1 MTASVSA
8 GCDPDYLINAVGG
21 GAENYY
27 LKAVGVGGEPPG
39 VWQGDAA
46 EMLGLS
52 GEIDPDVMRALYT
65 HLTDPRQLETVN
77 SSLSAIEHEPGT
89 PEWQKAAD
97 KIRAAARLG
106 SKLRDYSKSNETRV
120 EEALAKLPADA
131 TPEERRATELAV
143 RRDSKAA
150 RPYIDVTYGVPK
162 SVTIYHASLQLRASQ
177 ALAAGDHETYAHYTQ
192 MADDVW
198 DCVMEGVQAGNQYL
212 QENAGYARAGRWQG
226 KDADGKSTGR
236 RVDAHEFV
244 IASFRQHT
252 NRDDEMHMHV
262 HNAILNRVPTTVVD
276 PVTGEETTK
285 WMSLDGQLIFQHAK
299 AAGHIVERVT
309 EEALVRKHG
318 VRVATR
324 PDGTT
329 REIMGISPEL
339 REHHSGRSRAVKSY
353 TAELAAAYE
362 ERYGHAPSARVL
374 AQMAQEATLKT
385 RAPKM
390 KKAPS
395 REELLD
401 RWEQKTIEGIQES
414 LRDVPERVAE
424 AAAAA
429 GTEAMPFDPDRVTRD
444 ALEALEEQKPHWRRN
459 DLLVEISRQIPDCL
473 GGLEPA
479 QLRSL
484 VEELTDSALAPG
496 SEFDV
501 KVISPPELFEM
512 PKSLCLENGESI
524 YSRPGGLRYSTG
536 RHWDAEQRLAQAI
549 KTTGA
554 PTLDRE
560 LIEQVISEKGLSES
574 QAKALRGIASSGR
587 LADRL
592 VGPAGTGKSYS
603 MAALAE
609 AWEQGAGRPVIGL
622 ATSQNAADVLKHDG
636 ISNTANLAKF
646 LIENENIRAG
656 RPGEDADLYRI
667 KPGHLVIV
675 DESSMVD
682 TSILDKVREL
692 VEAAGG
698 KMLLAGDF
706 GQLSAVGAGG
716 AFAQLVDEDEHTY
729 VLEEVRRFTNEW
741 EREASL
747 RLRDGDIDVLAEYE
761 DRGRLRFGTREEMM
775 RLAYQDWLADT
786 MAGHTSAMTAVT
798 NEDAAELATRARQD
812 LIRLGEVEDEDG
824 IDLHNGTAAGRG
836 DRIALRRIDRDIVSE
851 SGERVATNR
860 DTAKVV
866 GISDNGAMLVQF
878 EDGDRMH
885 LPATYVREHV
895 ELAYAGTDYSVQGAT
910 EGTGGMLVDEH
921 TTRNALYVGLSRGR
935 EENRAYVILPPQ
947 PQAGISAP
955 SKGTGASVSAAP
967 VGPTDGM
974 SVLAGVLNN
983 DATER
988 SAHTVARQE
997 LEHEGSLTKWGG
1009 VWKDLASQD
1018 AEKRYGTILL
1028 QAYGEDGYR
1037 QLRGEEGYGSLMRLT
1052 RHAADQGRDAELML
1066 QKVTGGRGLED
1077 AGSGTAVLHWRLEK
1091 ELEKA
1096 EKAEARQR
1104 EQEIQSSVD
1113 EHHQQV
1119 SELMQAQQLQLS
1131 PLEEMKAAA
1140 ERNLEELKTAAE
1152 QNLEELKTAAE
1163 ENMAELREIAERDMA
1178 ELREIT
1184 EPTQE
1189 PADDP
1194 LMAELRDIEAQHMAE
1209 AREAEARQMAE
1220 RTAAQQ
1226 ASQQQAAAA
1235 LQVDMLSDNR
1245 EAQVRHELAETQRE
1259 AAEERA
1265 DWRTRAKE
1273 MIGDIGD
1280 LARRIAGF
1288 REDRRTEL
1296 GRQLA
1301 EAEQRP
1307 EWAER
1312 LGPVPTPE
1320 NKRFHKEWIRRAGT
1334 VAAYREA
1341 HGYTADRDAIGP
1353 RPPRG
1358 SVDAR
1363 TDWDSAF
1370 RALGEPEERMDLV
1383 GATDAQL
1390 REMTERYEREEAW
1403 APRYVGD
1410 QLRETHLSVTDWKRE
1425 AVQARAAAR
1434 ETDDPDQ
1441 RQELEAEARNYDLL
1455 AEQMG
1460 QSATKLEKVHQA
1472 RQGWHQET
1480 QLTRERAHAARRE
1493 LDLRTPETPEEPAV
1507 DVEPQDR
1514 SAPDLEDGRDAPS
1527 TGETPRTREE
1537 PEAARLTGEELDQ
1550 AVNTADRA
1558 QEILAERAAARVTE
1572 QTAEGPAPAPA
1583 VEPAPE
1589 VSVEPPQMGL

>member
-8 GCDPDYLINAVGG
+8 GCDPEYLISAVGG

-39 VWQGDAA
+39 IWQGDAA

-52 GEIDPDVMRALYT
+52 GEINPDVMRALYA
-65 HLTDPRQLETVN
+65 HLTDPRQLDSVN

-89 PEWQKAAD
+89 PEWRKAAD
-97 KIRAAARLG
+97 KIRASARLG
-106 SKLRDYSKSNETRV
+106 SKLRDYSKSNEKRV

-177 ALAAGDHETYAHYTQ
+177 ALAAGDQETYAQYTQ
-192 MADDVW
+192 LAEDVW

-236 RVDAHEFV
+236 RVDAHKFV

-262 HNAILNRVPTTVVD
+262 HNAILNRVPTTEVD
-276 PVTGEETTK
+276 PVTGEESTK
-285 WMSLDGQLIFQHAK
+285 WMALDGQLIFQHAK

-329 REIMGISPEL
+329 REIMGISTEL

-385 RAPKM
+385 RAAKM

-429 GTEAMPFDPDRVTRD
+429 GTEAMPFDPHRVTRD
-444 ALEALEEQKPHWRRN
+444 ALEALEIEKPHWRRN
-459 DLLVEISRQIPDCL
+459 DLLVEISRQIPECL

-479 QLRSL
+479 QLRAL

-501 KVISPPELFEM
+501 KVISPPELIEM

-536 RHWDAEQRLAQAI
+536 RHWSAEERMAQAI

-554 PTLDRE
+554 PRLDRD
-560 LIEQVISEKGLSES
+560 LVEQVISERGLNES

-592 VGPAGTGKSYS
+592 VGPAGTGKTYG
-603 MAALAE
+603 MAALAD
-609 AWEQGAGRPVIGL
+609 AWENGAGRPVIGL
-622 ATSQNAADVLKHDG
+622 ATSQNAADVLKRDG

-646 LIENENIRAG
+646 LIENQNIRAG
-656 RPGEDADLYRI
+656 RPGQDADLYRI

-682 TSILDKVREL
+682 TTVLDKVREL

-698 KMLLAGDF
+698 KMLLAGDPE
-706 GQLSAVGAGG
+706 QLSAVGAGG
-716 AFAQLVDEDEHTY
+716 VFAQLVNEDEHAY
-729 VLEEVRRFTNEW
+729 VLEEVRRFNHEW

-747 RLRDGDIDVLAEYE
+747 RLRNGDVDVLAEYE

-798 NEDAAELATRARQD
+798 NEDAAELAMRARQD
-812 LIRLGEVEDEDG
+812 LIRLGEVQDEDG
-824 IDLHNGTAAGRG
+824 VDLHNGTAAGRG
-836 DRIALRRIDRDIVSE
+836 DRIALRQINRDIVSE

-860 DTAKVV
+860 DTAKVI
-866 GISDNGAMLVQF
+866 GIGDEGALLVQF

-910 EGTGGMLVDEH
+910 EGTAGMLVDEK

-935 EENRAYVILPPQ
+935 EENRAYVILPPE
-947 PQAGISAP
+947 PQEAGTSGMP
-955 SKGTGASVSAAP
+955 KGTGASVSGAP

-983 DATER
+983 DATDR

-1009 VWKDLASQD
+1009 VWKDLAGQD

-1028 QAYGEDGYR
+1028 QAYGEDSYK

-1052 RHAADQGRDAELML
+1052 RHVADQGRDAELML
-1066 QKVTGGRGLED
+1066 QTVTGGRTLDD
-1077 AGSGTAVLHWRLEK
+1077 ADSGTAVLHWRLEK
-1091 ELEKA
+1091 ELEKV

-1104 EQEIQSSVD
+1104 EQEIQTSVD

-1119 SELMQAQQLQLS
+1119 NELVQAQQMQKS
-1131 PLEEMKAAA
+1131 PLEELREAA
-1140 ERNLEELKTAAE
+1140 ER
-1152 QNLEELKTAAE
+1152 
-1163 ENMAELREIAERDMA
+1163 NMAELRETAERNMD
-1178 ELREIT
+1178 ELREMAT
-1184 EPTQE
+1184 RDMDDLRQLAEPDQE
-1189 PADDP
+1189 PAADP
-1194 LMAELRDIEAQHMAE
+1194 LMAELHEVEAQRMAE
-1209 AREAEARQMAE
+1209 AQEAAARQRAE
-1220 RTAAQQ
+1220 WTAAQE
-1226 ASQQQAAAA
+1226 ASRQQAEAS
-1235 LQVDMLSDNR
+1235 LHVDMLADVR
-1245 EAQVRHELAETQRE
+1245 ETQARYELAETQRQK
-1259 AAEERA
+1259 AEERA

-1273 MIGDIGD
+1273 MLGDIGD
-1280 LARRIAGF
+1280 VARRIAGF

-1301 EAEQRP
+1301 ETEQRP

-1312 LGPVPTPE
+1312 LGPVPNPE
-1320 NKRFHKEWIRRAGT
+1320 NKRFYKDWIHRAGT

-1341 HGYTADRDAIGP
+1341 HGYTAERDAIGP
-1353 RPPRG
+1353 QPPRG

-1363 TDWDSAF
+1363 TDWQSAF

-1390 REMTERYEREEAW
+1390 REMAQRYEREESW
-1403 APRYVGD
+1403 APRYVAD
-1410 QLRETHLSVTDWKRE
+1410 QLRETHLGITDWRRE
-1425 AVQARAAAR
+1425 AVQTRAAAR
-1434 ETDDPDQ
+1434 ETEDLDQ
-1441 RQELEAEARNYDLL
+1441 REELEAEARNYEVL
-1455 AEQMG
+1455 AEQMSEAAG
-1460 QSATKLEKVHQA
+1460 KLEKVHQA
-1472 RQGWHQET
+1472 RQGWYEET

-1493 LDLRTPETPEEPAV
+1493 LDLRAPEAPEESTV
-1507 DVEPQDR
+1507 DVEP
-1514 SAPDLEDGRDAPS
+1514 E
-1527 TGETPRTREE
+1527 
-1537 PEAARLTGEELDQ
+1537 
-1550 AVNTADRA
+1550 
-1558 QEILAERAAARVTE
+1558 
-1572 QTAEGPAPAPA
+1572 
-1583 VEPAPE
+1583 
-1589 VSVEPPQMGL
+1589 